1 MVVGPF
7 RQSMK
12 AIALP
17 MVLLMLTA
25 TLAGCTGGDPDGGD
39 GTDGIDA
46 ETLQGMIEAGLQDF
60 MNNTTVEITTNYYT
74 NETSTT
80 TNNVNG
86 SGGDSTS
93 SLHALS
99 GTDPGE
105 SSSLFSFPNYY
116 NSLTL
121 LVREDAY
128 PAADAGNSS
137 SALNGAAI
145 CVGIGTIT
153 ENNIVDWFSSMG
165 ISFTSVPVADAA
177 EATAKF
183 IDGSCDA
190 FAGGM
195 SAMIDKKLQLDGD
208 GSMNGVDI
216 WLTNPLGVVGIGM
229 PINSSADDWSIL
241 NLTIEQEFGVS
252 SHLLAAH
259 GEVTVTGTCI
269 TNCTGQSAVIY
280 HTYVFSTGGSEFNNM
295 TTTNGNIDFSNTC
308 EDMPNFDSWWGDF
321 GPPGLECELDIT
333 MFAATS
339 LTAVHWWDYGITS
352 FDDYE
357 FAWSDWSYYVLW
369 QSTAVT
375 MHE

>member
-1 MVVGPF
+1 
-7 RQSMK
+7 
-12 AIALP
+12 
-17 MVLLMLTA
+17 MVLLILTA

-99 GTDPGE
+99 GTDSGE
-105 SSSLFSFPNYY
+105 SSLNFSASYEDM
-116 NSLTL
+116 LAL

-128 PAADAGNSS
+128 AAATAGNS
-137 SALNGAAI
+137 AGGLDGANI
-145 CVGIGTIT
+145 CVGIGTTT
-153 ENNIVDWFSSMG
+153 EHNLVDWFSSMG
-165 ISFTSVPVADAA
+165 IAFTSVPVAGAA
-177 EATAKF
+177 EASAKF
-183 IDGSCDA
+183 IDGSCDV
-190 FAGGM
+190 FAGGI
-195 SAMIDKKLQLDGD
+195 SALIAKKSQLDGD

-216 WLTNPLGVVGIGM
+216 WITNTIGYTTFHS
-229 PINSSADDWSIL
+229 NASGWSVL
-241 NLTIEQEFGVS
+241 NLTIDQNYGVS
-252 SHLLAAH
+252 SNLLAAH
-259 GEVTVTGTCI
+259 GEVTLVGTCI
-269 TNCTGQSAVIY
+269 TNCTGQSAIIY
-280 HTYVFSTGGSEFNNM
+280 HTYVFSTGSFASNN
-295 TTTNGNIDFSNTC
+295 TTTGGSIDFSNTC
-308 EDMPNFDSWWGDF
+308 DDMPNFASWSGGF
-321 GPPGLECELDIT
+321 GPAGLECELDMT
-333 MFAATS
+333 MFASTNSAS
-339 LTAVHWWDYGITS
+339 WWEHNITS

>member
-39 GTDGIDA
+39 GTSGIDA

-86 SGGDSTS
+86 SGGVSTS

-105 SSSLFSFPNYY
+105 SSLDISYGEYDTDLA
-116 NSLTL
+116 L
-121 LVREDAY
+121 LVREDAFS
-128 PAADAGNSS
+128 AATAGNSA
-137 SALNGAAI
+137 SALNGVNI

-153 ENNIVDWFSSMG
+153 EGNLVDWFSQRG
-165 ISFTSVPVADAA
+165 IAFTSVPVADTA

-190 FAGGM
+190 MPGPLTL
-195 SAMIDKKLQLDGD
+195 LQDMKIQLVGD
-208 GSMNGVDI
+208 GSMGGVDI
-216 WLTNPLGVVGIGM
+216 WITNPMIGT
-229 PINSSADDWSIL
+229 SVSTFDFSRSGWSVL
-241 NLTIEQEFGVS
+241 NLTIEQEFGAS
-252 SHLLAAH
+252 SYLL
-259 GEVTVTGTCI
+259 TVHSEITLTGTCI
-269 TNCTGQSAVIY
+269 SNCTDQSAVILQ
-280 HTYVFSTGGSEFNNM
+280 TYVFSTERFEANYSTSSGG
-295 TTTNGNIDFSNTC
+295 IDFSNTC
-308 EDMPNFDSWWGDF
+308 EGLTNLDSWPGYF
-321 GPPGLECELDIT
+321 GPPGLECELDMT
-333 MFAATS
+333 MFASLSTANWREYDFTS
-339 LTAVHWWDYGITS
+339 YE
-352 FDDYE
+352 DYE

>member
-1 MVVGPF
+1 M
-7 RQSMK
+7 RTTTIL
-12 AIALP
+12 IALTI
-17 MVLLMLTA
+17 LT
-25 TLAGCTGGDPDGGD
+25 TGLAGCTGGDPDGGD
-39 GTDGIDA
+39 GTSGIDA

-86 SGGDSTS
+86 SGGVSTS

-105 SSSLFSFPNYY
+105 SSLLFPFPNYD
-116 NSLTL
+116 NSLAL
-121 LVREDAY
+121 LVREDVF
-128 PAADAGNSS
+128 AAAAASNSS
-137 SALNGAAI
+137 SGLDGANI
-145 CVGIGTIT
+145 CVGISTTT
-153 ENNIVDWFSSMG
+153 EGNLVDWFSSRN
-165 ISFTSVPVADAA
+165 IAFTSVPVADDA

-190 FAGGM
+190 FAGDM
-195 SAMIDKKLQLDGD
+195 SAMVAKKWQLDRD
-208 GSMNGVDI
+208 DSMGGVDI
-216 WLTNPLGVVGIGM
+216 WITNPIG
-229 PINSSADDWSIL
+229 NSTADGWSIL

-252 SHLLAAH
+252 SHLLTVH

-269 TNCTGQSAVIY
+269 SNCTGQSAVIY
-280 HTYVFSTGGSEFNNM
+280 HTYIFSTESFAFDN
-295 TTTNGNIDFSNTC
+295 TTTSGGIDYANAC
-308 EDMPNFDSWWGDF
+308 EDMPNFDSWPGDF
-321 GPPGLECELDIT
+321 GPPGLECELDMT
-333 MFAATS
+333 MFAS
-339 LTAVHWWDYGITS
+339 LNAAHWWEYNVTS

-357 FAWSDWSYYVLW
+357 FAWGDWSYYVLW